1 MTSERVYYSDANGIS
16 IGTEKAVF
24 GEHSYTTKR
33 IESVSIVRQTRWQT
47 PGIMM
52 MMLGVVLLPIGWFLG
67 NSGVLLVGAVGFLS
81 GTFYFR
87 RKRPTFGVRIVTDR
101 GSTFV
106 LATFQKFYAEQVREA
121 VLRAMEETRAD
132 SAG

>member
-1 MTSERVYYSDANGIS
+1 MTSERVYYSDANGIR

-24 GEHSYTTKR
+24 GEHSYATRR

-47 PGIMM
+47 PGIVIMAF
-52 MMLGVVLLPIGWFLG
+52 GVVLLVAGWIL
-67 NSGVLLVGAVGFLS
+67 NITGVVFVGAAGFLS

-121 VLRAMEETRAD
+121 VLRAMEESRA
-132 SAG
+132 SRAG

>member
-1 MTSERVYYSDANGIS
+1 MTSERVYYSDANGIR

-24 GEHSYTTKR
+24 GKHTYTTRR

-47 PGIMM
+47 PGIIMM
-52 MMLGVVLLPIGWFLG
+52 VLGVVLLPIGWFLG
-67 NSGVLLVGAVGFLS
+67 NSSVLLVGAVGFLS

-87 RKRPTFGVRIVTDR
+87 RKRPTFGVRIVTNR
-101 GSTFV
+101 GSSFV

-121 VLRAMEETRAD
+121 VLRAMEGTRTG
-132 SAG
+132 SAS